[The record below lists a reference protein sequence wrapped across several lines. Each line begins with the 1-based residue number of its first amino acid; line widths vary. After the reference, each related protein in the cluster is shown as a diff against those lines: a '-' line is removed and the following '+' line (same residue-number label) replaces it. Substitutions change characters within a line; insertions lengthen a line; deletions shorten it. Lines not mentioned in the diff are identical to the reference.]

1 MRDSK
6 VSVASL
12 RTGKSYLER
21 AIQQVYP
28 LKLSCY
34 TTEPA
39 QEPTMNADAEEFRA
53 RRNTSKIVR
62 VRINDLAND
71 NREGPFNQQYLIT
84 ND

>member
-6 VSVASL
+6 VSVARL

-53 RRNTSKIVR
+53 GRNTSKIVR

>member
-6 VSVASL
+6 VSVARL

-53 RRNTSKIVR
+53 RRSTSKIVR

-71 NREGPFNQQYLIT
+71 DREGPFNQQYLIT